1 MPIQLDALNVPGSGN
16 GNSGQ
21 QTTAKIFSPK
31 FFDSVLTG
39 VGKKTG
45 ILREDNNPQYIKAGQ
60 STSNEHINTRRKKF
74 TNGNSDV
81 TQIPLNILT
90 PGAWEL
96 MHHLDIPDA
105 TQIVKIAELLP
116 TKANKQSEVYLYMP
130 VHSLVLE
137 ETTDSQTGSKRR
149 ELTACYQVMLFLT
162 ADKNDP
168 SHERMYSLSS
178 ASQIKNWY
186 YYDFT
191 CNPLLLLNNLTI
203 TLTQC
208 GYNIDAD
215 AIYNFINNYSLYSY
229 VCKRSEEWQTV
240 VDVVLDKFFE
250 NVVTAKTGYA
260 GPQLNDVTRVLRYL
274 EDYSVPLD
282 LYRNIYNSVSKHF
295 KPDEAVT
302 LCKQNLNLLLSDT
315 LQNLNKN
322 KASLTCLPA
331 NNPPVASNPYFS
343 KEQKVAI
350 ESREPLILVQAGAGT
365 GKSTVILG
373 RIDHMIACGV
383 NPADITVLSF
393 TNAAADHITEKN
405 PNIHSMTIARMI
417 HTIYTANFTNHEL
430 SSIDTI
436 INSLDIY
443 YPDDDRAY
451 QFKKRLIAI
460 KKNDSDS
467 FTAMNN
473 FIEAYYDEVIAMLD
487 RIQQTSLELE
497 IIICYQQIE
506 NFVEPAEV
514 ASKYLIIDEVQDNS
528 IFEFIY
534 TLKYVDKHKE
544 SLFIVGDSSQTLYEF
559 RASNPKALNVLEGSG
574 VFATYQLQ
582 VNYRS
587 NQEILDFANV
597 VLENIEANQY
607 AHIQLQAN
615 SLNTVTEQ
623 SFTDKV
629 RFNYMRLR
637 KIGDFKESLGLTFA
651 QEIKPYIDEKLA
663 LGEKVAVLAFTRDVI
678 FRVQGIL
685 QNMYPDKNVVNLIP
699 DKMYNTVVL
708 SEYIKKYWSEVQF
721 VPTKSIMNVVAQGVL
736 SRLDY
741 LVHNRDKALPT
752 VQSLLMKWIDE
763 QKDTV
768 DAWQQQY
775 MNGILSLDQF
785 LEYVK
790 ESMLQ
795 FEIKNNAIKQAL
807 LSARN
812 EENKKNQSTVDADFL
827 LSTIHSAKGLE
838 FDNVIV
844 IHRNENDMPE
854 DKKRMY
860 YVAFTRAMRSEY
872 ILTYDVVASPK
883 IQGDYETIVKMLH
896 TKAVNQAT
904 AQTVVNPMVQV
915 VNLPAQDDDN
925 KNGFTPVAIVHA
937 DPDDIMPDNTSVTI
951 AVDNSTDLVDNNND
965 TDIGVES
972 AATDSDENG
981 VESNNA
987 VANAPAVSVNAETAI
1002 MPIPAINDA
1011 IAAIHKA
1018 LADNGILT
1026 ESMVESQSTLPF

>member
-1 MPIQLDALNVPGSGN
+1 MPIQLDALNVPN
-16 GNSGQ
+16 TNNR
-21 QTTAKIFSPK
+21 QTTAKVFSPK

-45 ILREDNNPQYIKAGQ
+45 LLKEDNNPQYIAPG
-60 STSNEHINTRRKKF
+60 TTTGHEHINTKRKKF
-74 TNGNSDV
+74 TNGGV
-81 TQIPLNILT
+81 ETTQIPMNILT
-90 PGAWEL
+90 ADAWEY
-96 MHHLDIPDA
+96 MHHINIPDI
-105 TQIVKIAELLP
+105 TEIVKIAELMP
-116 TKANKQSEVYLYMP
+116 QTGRSQSEIYLHMP
-130 VHSLVLE
+130 VHSIVLQDS
-137 ETTDSQTGSKRR
+137 TDSTTGAKKHVV
-149 ELTACYQVMLFLT
+149 TACYQVMLFFQS
-162 ADKNDP
+162 DKND
-168 SHERMYSLSS
+168 SIHERMNNLNS
-178 ASQIKNWY
+178 ASKIQNWY
-186 YYDFT
+186 YSDFT
-191 CNPLLLLNNLTI
+191 CNPLMLLNNIMT
-203 TLTQC
+203 TLAQY
-208 GYNIDAD
+208 GYNPDPD

-229 VCKRSEEWQTV
+229 VCKRSEEWQTTI
-240 VDVVLDKFFE
+240 DQTLDKFFE
-250 NVVTAKTGYA
+250 NIVTLKTGYSN
-260 GPQLNDVTRVLRYL
+260 PQLNDVTRVLRAL

-282 LYRNIYNSVSKHF
+282 LYRNIYDSVVKHF
-295 KPDEAVT
+295 KPDEAVI

-322 KASLTCLPA
+322 KSSLTCLPT
-331 NNPPVASNPYFS
+331 NNPPVPSNPYFS

-350 ESREPLILVQAGAGT
+350 ESKEPLILVQAGAGT

-443 YPDDDRAY
+443 YPDDDMAY
-451 QFKKRLIAI
+451 QFKRRLMAI
-460 KKNDSDS
+460 RKNDADS
-467 FTAMNN
+467 FTSMNN
-473 FIEAYYDEVIAMLD
+473 FIEAHYDEVIAILD

-506 NFVEPAEV
+506 NFIEPAEV

-615 SLNTVTEQ
+615 SLNAVTEQ

-629 RFNYMRLR
+629 QFQYMRLR
-637 KIGDFKESLGLTFA
+637 KIGDFKDALGLAFMKD
-651 QEIKPYIDEKLA
+651 IKPYMDQKLA
-663 LGEKVAVLAFTRDVI
+663 ASEKIAVLAFTRDII

-685 QNMYPDKNVVNLIP
+685 QNMYPNKNIVNLIP
-699 DKMYNTVVL
+699 DKMFNTVVL
-708 SEYIKKYWSEVQF
+708 SEYIKKYWNEVQF
-721 VPTKSIMNVVAQGVL
+721 VPTKSIMHIVAQGVL
-736 SRLDY
+736 NRLDS
-741 LVHNRDKALPT
+741 LVHNKDKALPS
-752 VQSLLMKWIDE
+752 VQALLVKWIDE
-763 QKDTV
+763 QKPVV

-775 MNGILSLDQF
+775 MNGVMT
-785 LEYVK
+785 LEEFMENVK

-812 EENKKNQSTVDADFL
+812 EENKKNQSAIDADFL

-838 FDNVIV
+838 FDNVIIV
-844 IHRNENDMPE
+844 HRNENDMPE

-860 YVAFTRAMRSEY
+860 YVAFTRAMKSEY

-883 IQGDYETIVKMLH
+883 IQGDYNTIIKTLQA
-896 TKAVNQAT
+896 KAAKTVTQNAGHPLIQIVDLPADDNNDT
-904 AQTVVNPMVQV
+904 VITVVN
-915 VNLPAQDDDN
+915 NADDDA
-925 KNGFTPVAIVHA
+925 TPNPTIDTKV
-937 DPDDIMPDNTSVTI
+937 NTSTDV
-951 AVDNSTDLVDNNND
+951 VDNPIDVSDAANN
-965 TDIGVES
+965 
-972 AATDSDENG
+972 
-981 VESNNA
+981 VESNNVIA
-987 VANAPAVSVNAETAI
+987 TT
-1002 MPIPAINDA
+1002 PAICNTPTIVEMPTPA
-1011 IAAIHKA
+1011 IDSAIEAICTALKAA
-1018 LADNGILT
+1018 NVVT
-1026 ESMVESQSTLPF
+1026 EFMVERQDTLDF

>member
-1 MPIQLDALNVPGSGN
+1 MPIQLDALNVPGNGASAGN
-16 GNSGQ
+16 Q
-21 QTTAKIFSPK
+21 QVSAKIFSPK

-45 ILREDNNPQYIKAGQ
+45 ILREDNNPQYITAGQ
-60 STSNEHINTRRKKF
+60 NTSNEHINTKRKKF
-74 TNGNSDV
+74 SNGGVDV

-96 MHHLDIPDA
+96 MHHIDIPDM
-105 TQIVKIAELLP
+105 TQVVKIAELIP
-116 TKANKQSEVYLYMP
+116 TTNNSKTSDVYLYMP

-137 ETTDSQTGSKRR
+137 ETTNAQTGSKIRK
-149 ELTACYQVMLFLT
+149 LTACYQVMLFLN
-162 ADKNDP
+162 ADKADL
-168 SHERMYSLSS
+168 SHERMYSLNS
-178 ASQIKNWY
+178 ASIIRNWY

-191 CNPLLLLNNLTI
+191 CNPLMLLNDLMT
-203 TLTQC
+203 TLGQ
-208 GYNIDAD
+208 YNYNVDAD
-215 AIYNFINNYSLYSY
+215 AIYDFINNYSLYSH
-229 VCKRSEEWQTV
+229 VCKRSEEWQTEI
-240 VDVVLDKFFE
+240 DTVLDKFFE

-260 GPQLNDVTRVLRYL
+260 GNQLNEVTRVLRSL

-282 LYRNIYNSVSKHF
+282 LYRHIYNSVAKHF

-331 NNPPVASNPYFS
+331 NNPPVPSNPYFS

-443 YPDDDRAY
+443 YPDDDMAY
-451 QFKKRLIAI
+451 KFKKRLIAI
-460 KKNDSDS
+460 KKNDADS
-467 FTAMNN
+467 FTSMNN
-473 FIEAYYDEVIAMLD
+473 FIEAYYSEVITMLD

-615 SLNTVTEQ
+615 SLSTVTEQ

-629 RFNYMRLR
+629 RFNYMRLHR
-637 KIGDFKESLGLTFA
+637 IGEFKDSLGLAFA
-651 QEIKPYIDEKLA
+651 QDIKPYIDEKLA
-663 LGEKVAVLAFTRDVI
+663 NGEKIAVLAFTRDVI

-699 DKMYNTVVL
+699 EKMFNTVVL

-736 SRLDY
+736 TRLDY
-741 LVHNRDKALPT
+741 LVHNKDKALPS
-752 VQSLLMKWIDE
+752 VQQLLIKWIDE
-763 QKDTV
+763 QKETV

-812 EENKKNQSTVDADFL
+812 EENKKNQSAVDADFM

-860 YVAFTRAMRSEY
+860 YVAFTRAMKSEY

-896 TKAVNQAT
+896 AKAVNQAAAQMT
-904 AQTVVNPMVQV
+904 ANPVVQV
-915 VNLPAQDDDN
+915 VNLPAQDDN
-925 KNGFTPVAIVHA
+925 TIAMPVAGIRS
-937 DPDDIMPDNTSVTI
+937 DPDAINISDEPNPSDEPSEPAKSDTTAMVVLPTPNVDAAVTAI
-951 AVDNSTDLVDNNND
+951 NKALSDANVITESAVDKMD
-965 TDIGVES
+965 
-972 AATDSDENG
+972 
-981 VESNNA
+981 
-987 VANAPAVSVNAETAI
+987 
-1002 MPIPAINDA
+1002 
-1011 IAAIHKA
+1011 
-1018 LADNGILT
+1018 
-1026 ESMVESQSTLPF
+1026 TLPI

>member
-1 MPIQLDALNVPGSGN
+1 MPIQLDSLNVP
-16 GNSGQ
+16 NSGS
-21 QTTAKIFSPK
+21 QTTAVKVFSPK
-31 FFDSVLTG
+31 FFDSILTG

-45 ILREDNNPQYIKAGQ
+45 ILREEHNPQFIKPGQ
-60 STSNEHINTRRKKF
+60 NTSDEHINTRRKKYS
-74 TNGNSDV
+74 NGGWDV
-81 TQIPLNILT
+81 TQVPLNILT
-90 PGAWEL
+90 AGAWNY
-96 MHHLDIPDA
+96 MHHIDMPNI
-105 TQIVKIAELLP
+105 TEVVKIAELLP
-116 TKANKQSEVYLYMP
+116 TANANAHSDVYLYMP
-130 VHSLVLE
+130 VHSLVVQE
-137 ETTDSQTGSKRR
+137 GYEPDGSKRR
-149 ELTACYQVMLFLT
+149 ILTACYQVMLFLQ
-162 ADKNDP
+162 ADKNNP
-168 SHERMYSLSS
+168 SHEKMYSLSS
-178 ASQIKNWY
+178 ASQLKNWY
-186 YYDFT
+186 YSDFT
-191 CNPLLLLNNLTI
+191 CNPLMLLNNLMTD
-203 TLTQC
+203 LTAK
-208 GYNIDAD
+208 GYNPDPD
-215 AIYNFINNYSLYSY
+215 AIYGFINNYSLYSH
-229 VCKRSEEWQTV
+229 VCKRSEEWQTTI
-240 VDVVLDKFFE
+240 DTVLDKFFE
-250 NVVTAKTGYA
+250 NVVTAQNGYSGA
-260 GPQLNDVTRVLRYL
+260 QLNDVTRVLRGL

-282 LYRNIYNSVSKHF
+282 LYRNIYSSIIKHF

-322 KASLTCLPA
+322 KASLTCLPT
-331 NNPPVASNPYFS
+331 NTPPVASNPYFS
-343 KEQKVAI
+343 KEQKIAI
-350 ESREPLILVQAGAGT
+350 ESKEPLILVQAGAGT

-373 RIDHMIACGV
+373 RIDYMIASGV

-443 YPDDDRAY
+443 YPDDDMAY
-451 QFKKRLIAI
+451 QFKRRLMAI
-460 KKNDSDS
+460 KKNDADS
-467 FTAMNN
+467 FTTMNN
-473 FIEAYYDEVIAMLD
+473 FVEAHYDEVIAILD

-597 VLENIEANQY
+597 VLNNIEANQY

-629 RFNYMRLR
+629 RFNYMRLH
-637 KIGDFKESLGLTFA
+637 KIGDFKDALSVAFV
-651 QEIKPYIDEKLA
+651 QDIKPYIDAKLA
-663 LGEKVAVLAFTRDVI
+663 AGEKIAVLAFTRNII
-678 FRVQGIL
+678 FQVQGIL
-685 QNMYPDKNVVNLIP
+685 QSMYPDKNIVNLIP
-699 DKMYNTVVL
+699 DKMFNTVVL
-708 SEYIKKYWSEVQF
+708 SEYIKKYWNEVQF
-721 VPTKSIMNVVAQGVL
+721 VPTKSIMNIVAQGVL
-736 SRLDY
+736 NRLVY
-741 LVHNRDKALPT
+741 LVHDKDKALPS
-752 VQSLLMKWIDE
+752 VQALLVKWIDE
-763 QKDTV
+763 QKPTV

-775 MNGILSLDQF
+775 MNGVLTLEQF
-785 LEYVK
+785 MEYVK

-812 EENKKNQSTVDADFL
+812 EENKQNQRTVDADFL

-860 YVAFTRAMRSEY
+860 YVAFTRAMKSEY
-872 ILTYDVVASPK
+872 ILTYDTVASPK
-883 IQGDYETIVKMLH
+883 IQGDYETIIKTLH
-896 TKAVNQAT
+896 AKATKPTTQQT
-904 AQTVVNPMVQV
+904 ANPLIQV
-915 VNLPAQDDDN
+915 VDLPADSQSNAVVGVIADDSSD
-925 KNGFTPVAIVHA
+925 KNDTIATVAI
-937 DPDDIMPDNTSVTI
+937 DNAS
-951 AVDNSTDLVDNNND
+951 NLVDNDNIGN
-965 TDIGVES
+965 DIG
-972 AATDSDENG
+972 SDDDASSL
-981 VESNNA
+981 ESNNA
-987 VANAPAVSVNAETAI
+987 VATAPAACVTPTNTIPE
-1002 MPIPAINDA
+1002 MPQPAVEDA
-1011 IAAIHKA
+1011 VESICGA
-1018 LADNGILT
+1018 LSEANILT
-1026 ESMVESQSTLPF
+1026 EFMVSRMDKLDF